1 MKMKTIKVVS
11 ASSMQIIGMLNHF
24 KDTKHFSTMGDLVDL
39 GILTKEYRS
48 TGRPDEHDIVW
59 TNISEDVIV
68 KGDCETIMP
77 GESVT
82 WEK

>member
-1 MKMKTIKVVS
+1 
-11 ASSMQIIGMLNHF
+11 
-24 KDTKHFSTMGDLVDL
+24 MGDLVDDGVL
-39 GILTKEYRS
+39 KKDYSVT
-48 TGRPDEHDIVW
+48 DITW

-68 KGDCETIMP
+68 DNGYDVIRP

>member
-1 MKMKTIKVVS
+1 MKTVKVI
-11 ASSMQIIGMLNHF
+11 AAGWSSRG
-24 KDTKHFSTMGDLVDL
+24 KDMGDLVDEGVL
-39 GILTKEYRS
+39 KKEYNHLGDL
-48 TGRPDEHDIVW
+48 TW

-68 KGDCETIMP
+68 KNEYEIIHP

>member
-1 MKMKTIKVVS
+1 MKTITVI
-11 ASSMQIIGMLNHF
+11 AAG
-24 KDTKHFSTMGDLVDL
+24 FSTSGKAMGDLVDEGVL
-39 GILTKEYRS
+39 KKDYSYNAAADGCDVT
-48 TGRPDEHDIVW
+48 W

-68 KGDCETIMP
+68 KNTYDTLLP

>member
-1 MKMKTIKVVS
+1 MKTVKVI
-11 ASSMQIIGMLNHF
+11 AAGYARAG
-24 KDTKHFSTMGDLVDL
+24 KAMGDLVDE
-39 GILTKEYRS
+39 GILKKDYSYNAAADGCDVT
-48 TGRPDEHDIVW
+48 W

-68 KGDCETIMP
+68 DNGYDVIHP

>member
-1 MKMKTIKVVS
+1 MKTIKV
-11 ASSMQIIGMLNHF
+11 AAAGWCAEGMA
-24 KDTKHFSTMGDLVDL
+24 MGDLVD
-39 GILTKEYRS
+39 
-48 TGRPDEHDIVW
+48 GRTLEKKYSWNYNADGCDVTW

-68 KGDCETIMP
+68 KNTYDTLLP

>member
-1 MKMKTIKVVS
+1 MKTITVI
-11 ASSMQIIGMLNHF
+11 AAG
-24 KDTKHFSTMGDLVDL
+24 FSTAGKAMGDLVDE
-39 GILTKEYRS
+39 GILKKDYSGT
-48 TGRPDEHDIVW
+48 DITW

-68 KGDCETIMP
+68 DNGYDVIRP

>member
-1 MKMKTIKVVS
+1 MKTVKVI
-11 ASSMQIIGMLNHF
+11 AAGWSSRG
-24 KDTKHFSTMGDLVDL
+24 KDMGDLVNE
-39 GILTKEYRS
+39 GILKKDYTYNAVADGCDV
-48 TGRPDEHDIVW
+48 TW

-68 KGDCETIMP
+68 KNTYDTLLP

>member
-1 MKMKTIKVVS
+1 MKTITVI
-11 ASSMQIIGMLNHF
+11 AAGYSSSG
-24 KDTKHFSTMGDLVDL
+24 KDMGDLVDE
-39 GILTKEYRS
+39 GILKKDYSNR
-48 TGRPDEHDIVW
+48 DIIW

-68 KGDCETIMP
+68 KNEYDTLLP

>member
-1 MKMKTIKVVS
+1 MKTVKVI
-11 ASSMQIIGMLNHF
+11 AAGWSSRG
-24 KDTKHFSTMGDLVDL
+24 KDMGDLVDEGVL
-39 GILTKEYRS
+39 KKDYSYNAAADGCDVT
-48 TGRPDEHDIVW
+48 W

-68 KGDCETIMP
+68 KNTYDTLLP

>member
-1 MKMKTIKVVS
+1 MKTVKVIAAGWS
-11 ASSMQIIGMLNHF
+11 AAG
-24 KDTKHFSTMGDLVDL
+24 KDMGDLVNEGVL
-39 GILTKEYRS
+39 KKEYS
-48 TGRPDEHDIVW
+48 GTDITW

-68 KGDCETIMP
+68 DNGYDVIRP

>member
-1 MKMKTIKVVS
+1 MKTEKVIAAGY
-11 ASSMQIIGMLNHF
+11 ASYG
-24 KDTKHFSTMGDLVDL
+24 KDMGDLVNE
-39 GILTKEYRS
+39 GILKKDYS
-48 TGRPDEHDIVW
+48 GRDIIW

-68 KGDCETIMP
+68 ENEYDVIHP

>member
-1 MKMKTIKVVS
+1 MKTIEVIAAGYARAGK
-11 ASSMQIIGMLNHF
+11 A
-24 KDTKHFSTMGDLVDL
+24 MGDLVDE
-39 GILTKEYRS
+39 GILKKDYSYNVAADGCDVT
-48 TGRPDEHDIVW
+48 W

-68 KGDCETIMP
+68 KNTYDTLLP

>member
-1 MKMKTIKVVS
+1 MKTMKVI
-11 ASSMQIIGMLNHF
+11 AAGYARAG
-24 KDTKHFSTMGDLVDL
+24 KAMGDLVDE
-39 GILTKEYRS
+39 GILKKDYSYNAAADGCDVT
-48 TGRPDEHDIVW
+48 W

-68 KGDCETIMP
+68 KNEYDTLLP